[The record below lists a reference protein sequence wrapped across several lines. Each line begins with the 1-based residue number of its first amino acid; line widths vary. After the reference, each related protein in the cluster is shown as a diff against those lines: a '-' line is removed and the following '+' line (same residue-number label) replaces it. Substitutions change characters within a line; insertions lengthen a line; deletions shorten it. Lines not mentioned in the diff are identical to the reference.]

1 MSASYGQHF
10 MTHLR
15 LTILRCLT
23 DAPGCSANASILKSV
38 AEECGLPA
46 TRDQV
51 HTAIGWLDEQGLV
64 RRSMVGA
71 LVLARLTDRGLDVA
85 EGRAR
90 VDGVARP
97 SLGG

>member
-1 MSASYGQHF
+1 MSAYQAHF

-15 LTILRCLT
+15 LLILRALV
-23 DAPGCSANASILKSV
+23 DAPACSANASILKSI
-38 AEECGLPA
+38 AHEFGITA

-51 HTAIGWLDEQGLV
+51 HTAIGWLAEQGLV
-64 RRSMVGA
+64 ARSEVGT
-71 LVLARLTDRGLDVA
+71 LIIARLTERGQDVA

-97 SLGG
+97 SPGG